1 MTICL
6 YFDYL
11 KFDIFDAMVVSA
23 FLIFIMYYALVEFQ
37 VFTDTVQN
45 WFLVVW
51 FLLMCSSALNWFLA
65 VPLSFH

>member
-45 WFLVVW
+45 
-51 FLLMCSSALNWFLA
+51 
-65 VPLSFH
+65 